1 MVRVIDSPRDMQMYQ
16 IAVTGEKS
24 MAQIGRE
31 QSPPISRAAVQ
42 SICQRVATQL
52 GVDWNAPRKVFLCK
66 KPDCETLF
74 HGAGTYYGV
83 KARYCDEHRWPWSTG
98 SESDTPV
105 EVDSVEV

>member
-42 SICQRVATQL
+42 SICQRVAKQL
-52 GVDWNAPRKVFLCK
+52 GVEWKVPRKTFVCK
-66 KPDCETLF
+66 KDGCGKMF
-74 HGAGTYYGV
+74 NGIGTYYGP
-83 KARYCDEHRWPWSTG
+83 KARYCEEHRSDWSTTATG
-98 SESDTPV
+98 DTPV
-105 EVDSVEV
+105 EDDVGEV